1 MSINS
6 VSFNGFSQNAKN
18 NAVSKPA
25 FKGNSDVPIDMLSKN
40 TEKGEKEKFKI
51 TPEKIKEKSEAF
63 SENVDAFTDSLDK
76 TTNSVTNAVTKTTG
90 ATAHI
95 GAAFSKIIP
104 TPVKDFFAT
113 PQFVTENGK
122 EVLNEAGQKILLM
135 KKGSDGIERVV
146 RKFNGKNTL
155 IALGV
160 ASSLVGLYALYKY
173 VKNKN
178 AKKAEQKPAAA

>member
-6 VSFNGFSQNAKN
+6 VSFNGVKPNVSN
-18 NAVSKPA
+18 NVASKAA
-25 FKGNSDVPIDMLSKN
+25 FKGNSDVSVDMIRENSAAQ
-40 TEKGEKEKFKI
+40 EKEKFKI
-51 TPEKIKEKSEAF
+51 TPEKIKEKTEAF
-63 SENVDAFTDSLDK
+63 SDNVDAFTESLDK

-90 ATAHI
+90 ATALI
-95 GAAFSKIIP
+95 GAAFAKIVP

-113 PQFVTENGK
+113 PQFVTKNGK
-122 EVLNEAGQKILLM
+122 EVLNEAGQKIFLM

-155 IALGV
+155 IALGI
-160 ASSLVGLYALYKY
+160 ASSLIGVYALYKY

-178 AKKAEQKPAAA
+178 AKNVNPKTTAA